1 MDLTALNSIVQQ
13 DISNGTELSLI
24 FDSWLKEATDIEK
37 YQIRTANR
45 LLKAWKRYKNK
56 EILSLDFELLLRD
69 YLLVCR
75 PPKLVLSGYQPS
87 VHLSDLEITQTGD
100 AFFAPT
106 VQARKINPHF
116 LRSAFMQGVEPP
128 KPAHLDCDLSTNPFI
143 RNLTGFKQFKTEEQ
157 KLAVMAALRCPK
169 GYSQLFSLPTGG
181 GKSLITQTIS
191 YQENETLTIAV
202 VPTVSLMLDQER
214 VAKATI
220 QHDTSEE
227 VFAYVGGSGRL
238 PEIIRC
244 IKQKKARLIFTSPEA
259 LLQNPAL
266 REAVE
271 DAAST
276 GYLSNLVIDE
286 AHIIIEWGSLFR
298 TDYQFLDVLQ
308 KELLGKNPSLRT
320 FLMSA
325 TLTKNAVS
333 QLKAFYSRSN
343 RWIEVRCDKLRQ
355 EPRFN
360 IIHAFDDDEKDDLIK
375 EYILKLPHP
384 MIVYVQRPEDA
395 NRLSRRMAG
404 LGISNVC
411 RFTGQTSN
419 ADREIIIKKW
429 VEDSFPII
437 VATCAFGVGVNKS
450 DVRTVL
456 HLYVPETPDKYYQ
469 EAGRGGRD
477 GLPCLSVLLYTGYDI
492 DSAFARTPK
501 AITAE
506 KLHGRWFALWEK
518 AQKLPSGRVVVDTSV
533 VPEYLKDPDGDDE
546 ANSQDINWN
555 TYVILLLRR
564 FGMLS
569 IVDVRYKGT
578 ALILEVDQLD
588 PSLKDPN
595 SNHTRDKMLEIRN
608 EEWAHAQKQFKIM
621 KAALGDCSKKCIA
634 EAFATSYNLADDS
647 CAGCGSHSHP
657 RIVVQTLQ
665 DTLKKR
671 IPQTELAV
679 AHSNDVLMLY
689 RSKKE
694 EVLKKL
700 ASFECNALVFYDS
713 KRNLDLST
721 SDPRLMFL
729 TSTEWLFLIE
739 EAPFFF
745 EGSAVVIDVDEDNET
760 FARAYQDI
768 SRPKAKAAMRYYVP
782 YNEDKYFSTG
792 GKSVSEFFDGQI
804 IISTQ
809 S

>member
-13 DISNGTELSLI
+13 DVSNETNVSII
-24 FDSWLKEATDIEK
+24 FDTWLKDATEIEK
-37 YQIRTANR
+37 YQIQTANR
-45 LLKAWKRYKNK
+45 LLKAWKRYRNK
-56 EILSLDFELLLRD
+56 EILALDFELLLRD

-75 PPKLVLSGYQPS
+75 PQKLVLSGYEPS
-87 VHLSDLEITQTGD
+87 NHLDDVGIIQVGD
-100 AFFAPT
+100 AFFVPT
-106 VQARKINPHF
+106 IQARRINPHF
-116 LRSAFMQGVEPP
+116 LRSSFMQGIEPP
-128 KPAHLDCDLSTNPFI
+128 SVTSLDCDLSTNPFI
-143 RNLTGFKQFKTEEQ
+143 RELTGFKLFKTEEQ
-157 KLAVMAALRCPK
+157 KLAVIAALRCPK

-181 GKSLITQTIS
+181 GKSLITQTIA
-191 YQENETLTIAV
+191 YQEKETLTVAV

-220 QHDTSEE
+220 QHDTSKEI
-227 VFAYVGGSGRL
+227 FAYVGGSGKL
-238 PEIIRC
+238 PKILAS
-244 IKQKKARLIFTSPEA
+244 IKQKTARLIFTSPEA

-271 DAAST
+271 DAAVK

-308 KELLGKNPSLRT
+308 KELLEKNPSLRT

-333 QLKAFYSRSN
+333 QLKAFYSHSN
-343 RWIEVRCDKLRQ
+343 HWIEVRCDKLRQ

-360 IIHAFDDDEKDDLIK
+360 VVHTFSDEEKDDLIK

-395 NRLSRRMAG
+395 NKLVQRLLE
-404 LGISNVC
+404 LGVSNVC
-411 RFTGQTSN
+411 RFTGQTN
-419 ADREIIIKKW
+419 NNEREKIIKRW
-429 VEDSFPII
+429 VQDDFPII
-437 VATCAFGVGVNKS
+437 VATCAFGVGVNKP

-477 GLPCLSVLLYTGYDI
+477 GLPCLSVLLYNGLDL

-506 KLHGRWFALWEK
+506 KLHGRWFSLWAK

-533 VPEYLKDPDGDDE
+533 VPNYLKGPDGDDE

-555 TYVILLLRR
+555 IYVILLLRR

-569 IVDVRYKGT
+569 IIDIRYKGT
-578 ALILEVDQLD
+578 ALILEIDQLD
-588 PSLKDPN
+588 PGLKDPASIN
-595 SNHTRDKMLEIRN
+595 TIEKMLEIRN
-608 EEWAHAQKQFKIM
+608 DEWAYAQRQFKIM
-621 KAALGDCSKKCIA
+621 KAALSNYSKKCIA

-647 CAGCGSHSHP
+647 CAGCGSHNHA
-657 RIVVQTLQ
+657 RIEAQTLDQ
-665 DTLKKR
+665 TLKKK
-671 IPQTELAV
+671 IQQTELAP
-679 AHSNDVLMLY
+679 AHGDDVLMLY
-689 RSKKE
+689 RSKKDD
-694 EVLKKL
+694 VLKKL
-700 ASFECNALVFYDS
+700 VENKCDALVFFDS
-713 KRNLDLST
+713 PRSLDLSI
-721 SDPRLMFL
+721 SDPKLMLL
-729 TSTEWLFLIE
+729 TRAEWLFLIE
-739 EAPFFF
+739 KAPYFF
-745 EGSAVVIDVDEDNET
+745 EGSAVAIDVAEDNEA

-768 SRPKAKAAMRYYVP
+768 SRPKAKAAFRYYIP
-782 YNEDKYFSTG
+782 YNEDRYFSTG